1 MPNWFDKKLK
11 FFGVNYPYFVKK
23 QNCLKS
29 HISNLPSN
37 SYFAPMQFNQIV
49 GQAAIKKRLI
59 NSVTDNRV
67 SHAQLFLGPEG
78 SGSLALAVAYAQFL
92 SCEDKQPND
101 SCGVCSSCRKY
112 QKLMHP
118 DLHFSYPFF
127 AKHKDDNALTFI
139 EQWREAFLANPYLSL
154 DIWRDYLEAE
164 NKQAN
169 INIAECHQIIKKL
182 SFKPFE
188 SAYKI
193 LILWLPEYLDKEG
206 NALLKIIEEP
216 QPNTLFLL
224 VAQNQDQ
231 ILNTILSRTQLIKI
245 SCLTYEDIKGQ
256 MIGQYHQTENAA
268 AEIAYLSNGNMTEA
282 LGMLGQEDKSYHNLF
297 VQWLR
302 YCFANKGI
310 ELVSFV
316 DQLAKMGR
324 ENQKNFIRYGIS
336 FIREC
341 CLLMAEAGSLV
352 HLPAAELET
361 AQRMA
366 KVMTISMANA
376 ISAELEK
383 AHYHIE
389 RNANPKILFL
399 DVSLQII
406 SFVKAKSSPQ
416 GNHYIPN

>member
-1 MPNWFDKKLK
+1 
-11 FFGVNYPYFVKK
+11 
-23 QNCLKS
+23 
-29 HISNLPSN
+29 
-37 SYFAPMQFNQIV
+37 MQFKQIV
-49 GQAAIKKRLI
+49 GQAATKQRLL
-59 NSVTDNRV
+59 NSVTENRV

-78 SGSLALAVAYAQFL
+78 SGSLALAVAYAQYL
-92 SCEDKQPND
+92 SCEDKQPDD

-112 QKLMHP
+112 NKLMHP

-127 AKHKDDNALTFI
+127 AKHKDDTALTFI
-139 EQWREAFLANPYLSL
+139 EQWREAFTANPYMNL
-154 DIWRDYLEAE
+154 DTWRGYLDAE

-193 LILWLPEYLDKEG
+193 LILWLPEYLEKEG

-216 QPNTLFLL
+216 QPNTLFIL

-245 SCLTYEDIKGQ
+245 PCLLSSEVKEYLIAE
-256 MIGQYHQTENAA
+256 HNQTEDAA
-268 AEIAYLSNGNMTEA
+268 AEIAYLTNGNLTEA
-282 LGMLGQEDKSYHNLF
+282 LTMLQQDTKSYHTLF

-302 YCFANKGI
+302 LCFSNKGL
-310 ELVSFV
+310 EVLTFV
-316 DQLAKMGR
+316 DQFAKMGR
-324 ENQKNFIRYGIS
+324 ENQKNFLRYGIS

-341 CLLMAEAGSLV
+341 CLLIAGAGNLV
-352 HLPAAELET
+352 HLPAKELET
-361 AQRMA
+361 AQKMTNVLSIEKA
-366 KVMTISMANA
+366 QTIST
-376 ISAELEK
+376 ELEK
-383 AHYHIE
+383 AHYHVE

-406 SFVKAKSSPQ
+406 KILNLKTIPTGSQ
-416 GNHYIPN
+416 YIPN

>member
-1 MPNWFDKKLK
+1 
-11 FFGVNYPYFVKK
+11 
-23 QNCLKS
+23 
-29 HISNLPSN
+29 
-37 SYFAPMQFNQIV
+37 MQFKEIV
-49 GQAAIKKRLI
+49 GQAAAKQRLI
-59 NSVTDNRV
+59 NSVNENRV

-78 SGSLALAVAYAQFL
+78 SGSLALAVAYAQYL
-92 SCEDKQPND
+92 CCEDKQPDD
-101 SCGVCSSCRKY
+101 SCGVCSACRKY

-139 EQWREAFLANPYLSL
+139 EQWREAFLANPYLNL
-154 DIWRDYLEAE
+154 DIWRDYLDAE

-182 SFKPFE
+182 SLKPFE
-188 SAYKI
+188 SVYKV

-245 SCLTYEDIKGQ
+245 PALIYEEIKETLITQ
-256 MIGQYHQTENAA
+256 HNQTEDAA
-268 AEIAYLSNGNMTEA
+268 AEIAYLANGNLTEA
-282 LGMLGQEDKSYHNLF
+282 LAMLQDENKGYHKIF
-297 VQWLR
+297 VDWLR
-302 YCFANKGI
+302 LCFANKGM
-310 ELVSFV
+310 EVLSFV

-324 ENQKNFIRYGIS
+324 ENQKNFLRYGIS

-341 CLLMAEAGSLV
+341 CLLMAGAGNLV
-352 HLPAAELET
+352 HLPAQELET
-361 AQRMA
+361 AQKMTN
-366 KVMTISMANA
+366 VMDISQAQA

-383 AHYHIE
+383 AHYHVE

-406 SFVKAKSSPQ
+406 KTLKFKTIRQTADTIYTK
-416 GNHYIPN
+416 

>member
-1 MPNWFDKKLK
+1 
-11 FFGVNYPYFVKK
+11 
-23 QNCLKS
+23 
-29 HISNLPSN
+29 
-37 SYFAPMQFNQIV
+37 MQFKEIV
-49 GQAAIKKRLI
+49 GQQAVKQRLV
-59 NSVTDNRV
+59 NSVKENRV

-78 SGSLALAVAYAQFL
+78 SGALALAVAYAQYL
-92 SCEDKQPND
+92 SCENRQPED
-101 SCGVCSSCRKY
+101 SCGECASCRKY

-139 EQWREAFLANPYLSL
+139 EEWREAFSANPYLSL
-154 DIWRDYLEAE
+154 DIWRGYLDAE

-193 LILWLPEYLDKEG
+193 LILWLPEYLDKTG

-245 SCLTYEDIKGQ
+245 PAMTYDDIREYLVDHGQ
-256 MIGQYHQTENAA
+256 PKAL
-268 AEIAYLSNGNMTEA
+268 AEQAAYLSEGNITEA
-282 LGMLGQEDKSYHNLF
+282 IQLTQQEENNHHGLF

-302 YCFANKGI
+302 TCITNNKEGD
-310 ELVSFV
+310 LFKLV
-316 DQLAKMGR
+316 DQLAKLGR
-324 ENQKNFIRYGIS
+324 ENQKNFLRYGIS
-336 FIREC
+336 FLREC
-341 CLLMAEAGSLV
+341 CLINSDAADLV
-352 HLPAAELET
+352 HLPPAELEL
-361 AQRMA
+361 AKRMA
-366 KVMTISMANA
+366 KA
-376 ISAELEK
+376 IPLLPAEAITDELEK

-406 SFVKAKSSPQ
+406 KILFFKTFRAKADSIYS
-416 GNHYIPN
+416 

>member
-1 MPNWFDKKLK
+1 
-11 FFGVNYPYFVKK
+11 
-23 QNCLKS
+23 
-29 HISNLPSN
+29 
-37 SYFAPMQFNQIV
+37 MQFKQIV
-49 GQAAIKKRLI
+49 GQGAIKQRLI
-59 NSVTDNRV
+59 NSVKENRV

-78 SGSLALAVAYAQFL
+78 SGSLALAVAYAQYL
-92 SCEDKQPND
+92 SCLDKQADD
-101 SCGVCSSCRKY
+101 SCGECSSCRKY

-127 AKHKDDNALTFI
+127 AKHKDDTAITFI
-139 EQWREAFLANPYLSL
+139 EQWREAFTATPYLNL
-154 DIWRDYLEAE
+154 DIWRGYLDAE

-188 SAYKI
+188 SDYKI

-245 SCLTYEDIKGQ
+245 PALGYEEIKAHL
-256 MIGQYHQTENAA
+256 MSHHHQTENAA
-268 AEIAYLSNGNMTEA
+268 AEIAYLSNGNLTDA
-282 LGMLGQEDKSYHNLF
+282 LIMLQQENKSYHSLF

-302 YCFANKGI
+302 LCFANKGI
-310 ELVSFV
+310 EIVGFV
-316 DQLAKMGR
+316 EQLAKMGR
-324 ENQKNFIRYGIS
+324 ENQKNFLRYGIS

-341 CLLMAEAGSLV
+341 CLLIAGAGHLV

-361 AQRMA
+361 AQKMTR
-366 KVMTISMANA
+366 VMNISMNQA
-376 ISAELEK
+376 IITELEK
-383 AHYHIE
+383 AHYHVE

-399 DVSLQII
+399 DVSLQLIN
-406 SFVKAKSSPQ
+406 FLKLKSSPQ
-416 GNHYIPN
+416 GNQYISN

>member
-1 MPNWFDKKLK
+1 
-11 FFGVNYPYFVKK
+11 
-23 QNCLKS
+23 
-29 HISNLPSN
+29 
-37 SYFAPMQFNQIV
+37 MQFKDIV
-49 GQAAIKKRLI
+49 GQDAVKQRLL
-59 NSVTDNRV
+59 NTVKENRV

-92 SCEDKQPND
+92 SCENKQADD
-101 SCGVCSSCRKY
+101 SCGECASCRKY

-127 AKHKDDNALTFI
+127 AKHKDDTALTFI
-139 EQWREAFLANPYLSL
+139 EQWREAFSANPYLSL
-154 DIWRDYLEAE
+154 DDWRGYLDAE

-188 SAYKI
+188 SVYKI

-216 QPNTLFLL
+216 QPNTLFIL

-231 ILNTILSRTQLIKI
+231 ILNTILSRTQLVKI
-245 SCLTYEDIKGQ
+245 PCLTYEEIN
-256 MIGQYHQTENAA
+256 QYLLTEHKQTVDAA
-268 AEIAYLSNGNMTEA
+268 AEIAYLSNGNLTEA
-282 LGMLGQEDKSYHNLF
+282 LTMLQQDNKGYHNLF

-302 YCFANKGI
+302 LCFSNKGLEI
-310 ELVSFV
+310 LTFV
-316 DQLAKMGR
+316 DQFAKMGR
-324 ENQKNFIRYGIS
+324 ENQKNFLRYGIS

-341 CLLMAEAGSLV
+341 CLLMAGAGNLV
-352 HLPAAELET
+352 HLPAKELET
-361 AQRMA
+361 AQ
-366 KVMTISMANA
+366 KMTNVLSIEKSQYISD
-376 ISAELEK
+376 ELEK
-383 AHYHIE
+383 AHYHVE

-406 SFVKAKSSPQ
+406 KILNLKTIPQ
-416 GNHYIPN
+416 GSQYIPN

>member
-1 MPNWFDKKLK
+1 
-11 FFGVNYPYFVKK
+11 
-23 QNCLKS
+23 
-29 HISNLPSN
+29 
-37 SYFAPMQFNQIV
+37 MQFKQIV
-49 GQAAIKKRLI
+49 GQAATKQRLL
-59 NSVTDNRV
+59 NSVTENRV

-78 SGSLALAVAYAQFL
+78 SGSLALAVAYAQYL
-92 SCEDKQPND
+92 SCEDKQPDD

-112 QKLMHP
+112 NKLMHP

-127 AKHKDDNALTFI
+127 AKHKDDTALTFI
-139 EQWREAFLANPYLSL
+139 EQWREAFTANPYMNL
-154 DIWRDYLEAE
+154 DTWRGYLDAE

-193 LILWLPEYLDKEG
+193 LILWLPEYLEKEG

-216 QPNTLFLL
+216 QPNTLFIL

-245 SCLTYEDIKGQ
+245 PCLLSSEVKEYLIEE
-256 MIGQYHQTENAA
+256 HNQTEDAA
-268 AEIAYLSNGNMTEA
+268 VEIAYLTNGNLTEA
-282 LGMLGQEDKSYHNLF
+282 LTMLQQDTKSYHTLF

-302 YCFANKGI
+302 LCFSNKGL
-310 ELVSFV
+310 EVLTFV
-316 DQLAKMGR
+316 DQFSKMGR
-324 ENQKNFIRYGIS
+324 ENQKNFLRYGIS

-341 CLLMAEAGSLV
+341 CLLIAGAGNLV
-352 HLPAAELET
+352 HLPAKELET
-361 AQRMA
+361 AQKMTNVLSIEKA
-366 KVMTISMANA
+366 QTIST
-376 ISAELEK
+376 ELEK
-383 AHYHIE
+383 AHYHVE

-406 SFVKAKSSPQ
+406 KILNLKTIPTGSQ
-416 GNHYIPN
+416 YIPN